1 MEMIFKLMI
10 CHLIGD
16 YVLQSNFLATTK
28 GQNFYHLFVQCCL
41 YIVPFY
47 FMFGLT
53 WQLLILFTVHIML
66 VDALKARCG
75 MINYVCDQIIH
86 YICLGIYFI

>member
-1 MEMIFKLMI
+1 METLFKLII

-28 GQNFYHLFVQCCL
+28 GQNFYHLFVHCFL

-53 WQLLILFTVHIML
+53 WQLSILFTAHML
-66 VDALKARCG
+66 VDALKAKYG
-75 MINYVCDQIIH
+75 TINYVCDQIIH

>member
-1 MEMIFKLMI
+1 METIFKLI
-10 CHLIGD
+10 VCHLIGD

-28 GQNFYHLFVQCCL
+28 GQNLYHLFVHCFL

-47 FMFGLT
+47 FIFGFT
-53 WQLLILFTVHIML
+53 WQLSILFAVHML
-66 VDALKARCG
+66 VDVLKARCG